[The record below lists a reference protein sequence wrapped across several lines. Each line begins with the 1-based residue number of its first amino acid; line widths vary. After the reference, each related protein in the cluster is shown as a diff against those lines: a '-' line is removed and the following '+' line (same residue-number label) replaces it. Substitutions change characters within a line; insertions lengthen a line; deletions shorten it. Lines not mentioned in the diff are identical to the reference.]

1 MVAPDRDAVEEGA
14 QAVPP
19 SPHLVA
25 MQRRGSLSPLTRRII
40 FFNLVGLFLMLAGV
54 TYVNTLRSDLIEARI
69 GAMLTEGEIIAGA
82 VGVGAISQEATVI
95 DYRAARNLLR
105 RLAVPTGSRA
115 RLFSQDGL
123 MLADT
128 RQHLFAGQ
136 VVAYE
141 LPPPDSEWSPE
152 SVLAD
157 IRGSFREVF
166 DWIDGEVPLYNER
179 VDQEATDYGEVV
191 SALQGVPARAVRKT
205 AAGELIVSV
214 AVPVTRFKVVLGSL
228 MLSTEAG
235 DIDEV
240 VRAERMQLVL
250 VFLITG
256 SIAILLSVLL
266 ANAISRPVRRLA
278 EAADRVRQAQVGRA
292 EIPDLSYR
300 HDEIGDLSGALR
312 GMTEALYT
320 RIDDIESFAAD
331 VAHELKNPLTSLKSA
346 IETLQFART
355 DDQKERLNS
364 VILHDVKRMD
374 RLISDISNA
383 SRIDAE
389 LQREAREIVS
399 IPNLLE
405 TLVDVNNTTLQA
417 EDTPSLHLLIKGPA
431 DKLTVAG
438 IESRLGQVVQNLI
451 ANAITFSKAGDTIT
465 ITARRERDVV
475 EIAVEDEGPGIPPHN
490 LEKIFD
496 RFHTERP
503 EAEGFGNHSGL
514 GLAISRQI
522 VDAHGGT
529 IAAENRGH
537 ETRNGEP
544 VTGARF
550 VVRLP
555 HGSK

>member
-1 MVAPDRDAVEEGA
+1 MEPQGSEDEEKGAPL
-14 QAVPP
+14 P

-25 MQRRGSLSPLTRRII
+25 MRRRGALSPLTRRII
-40 FFNLVGLFLMLAGV
+40 IFNLVGLFLMLAGV

-82 VGVGAISQEATVI
+82 VGAGAISPEATVI
-95 DYRAARNLLR
+95 DYRAARGLLR
-105 RLAVPTGSRA
+105 RLAVPAGSRA

-123 MLADT
+123 LLADT

-141 LPPPDSEWSPE
+141 LAPPDSEWSVE
-152 SVLAD
+152 SIAAD
-157 IRGSFREVF
+157 IRRYFGELF

-179 VDQEATDYGEVV
+179 VEQEATDYGEVV

-235 DIDEV
+235 DIDEI
-240 VRAERMQLVL
+240 VRAERLQLVL
-250 VFLITG
+250 VFFITG

-266 ANAISRPVRRLA
+266 ASAIAQPVRRLA
-278 EAADRVRQAQVGRA
+278 EAADRVRQAQVGRI

-300 HDEIGDLSGALR
+300 RDEIGDLSGALR
-312 GMTEALYT
+312 GMTETLYK

-346 IETLQFART
+346 VETLPLART
-355 DDQKERLNS
+355 DEQRERLNN

-389 LQREAREIVS
+389 LQREERETVS
-399 IPNLLE
+399 VPTLLE
-405 TLVDVNNTTLQA
+405 TLVDVNSTTLQGD
-417 EDTPSLHLLIKGPA
+417 DTPDLHLVIKGNA

-465 ITARRERDVV
+465 ISAQRDRDVI
-475 EIAVEDEGPGIPPHN
+475 EIMVEDEGPGIPPRN

-503 EAEGFGNHSGL
+503 EEDGFGNHSGL

-529 IAAENRGH
+529 IAAKNR
-537 ETRNGEP
+537 EAELRNGKP

-550 VVRLP
+550 IVRLP
-555 HGSK
+555 QGTA